1 MKSSILSTDSNHL
14 SSINRERREK
24 LLNEFSPELRA
35 ELKNKALKKLA
46 QKIYGWEFSIQRM
59 ALMKIRRDSLDDYK
73 KVRKFLLDIEMEKM
87 K

>member
-1 MKSSILSTDSNHL
+1 
-14 SSINRERREK
+14 
-24 LLNEFSPELRA
+24 
-35 ELKNKALKKLA
+35 
-46 QKIYGWEFSIQRM
+46 M